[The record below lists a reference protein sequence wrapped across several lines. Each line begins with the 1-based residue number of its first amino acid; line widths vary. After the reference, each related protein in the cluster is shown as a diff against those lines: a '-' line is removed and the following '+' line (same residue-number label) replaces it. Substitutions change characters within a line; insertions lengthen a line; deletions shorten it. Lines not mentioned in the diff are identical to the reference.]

1 MSPSATGRFDGDNC
15 FIITNPSQGNLHL
28 YGDDPDEI
36 KIEDIANALGN
47 QCRFTGH
54 FIPGVWYSV
63 LEHSCDVANLVRR
76 MGGTL
81 LEQYCGLMH
90 DSPEFGLSDIAA
102 PFKRELM
109 AYYDKEALIW
119 KRIASKFGL
128 PEKLP
133 DIVKTAD
140 FRALFIEAHQFVVPG
155 RVDILKTWVGAA
167 EHLQPALDMNYT
179 LQGLPPGG
187 AVPKFMLKYNML
199 RAQLATPAAA

>member
-1 MSPSATGRFDGDNC
+1 MSPSASDVFADGHC
-15 FIITNPSQGNLHL
+15 FIVTNPSQGRFHL
-28 YGDDPDEI
+28 YGDDPDEL

-54 FIPGVWYSV
+54 MRPGSWYSV

-102 PFKRELM
+102 PFKRELL

-119 KRIASKFGL
+119 KRIAAKFGL

-133 DIVKTAD
+133 DIVKIAD
-140 FRALFIEAHQFVVPG
+140 WRALFIEANQFVLPG
-155 RVDILKTWVGAA
+155 RLDILKTWIGAD
-167 EHLQPALDMNYT
+167 EHLQPALDMGYMME
-179 LQGLPPGG
+179 GLPPGG
-187 AVPKFMLKYNML
+187 AVPLFMIKFKHL
-199 RAQLATPAAA
+199 RAQLAALT

>member
-1 MSPSATGRFDGDNC
+1 MSPSVTDRFEGDHC
-15 FIITNPSQGNLHL
+15 FIVTNPSQGRLHL

-36 KIEDIANALGN
+36 QIEDIANALGN

-54 FIPGVWYSV
+54 MRPGYWYSV
-63 LEHSCDVANLVRR
+63 LEHVCDASNLVRL
-76 MGGTL
+76 MGGTP
-81 LEQYCGLMH
+81 LEQYCALMH

-119 KRIASKFGL
+119 KRIAAKFGL

-133 DIVKTAD
+133 EIVKVAD
-140 FRALFIEAHQFVVPG
+140 WRALFIEANQFVLPG
-155 RVDILKTWVGAA
+155 RQDILRTWIGAD

-179 LQGLPPGG
+179 MVGLPPGG
-187 AVPKFMLKYNML
+187 AVPLFMIKFKTL
-199 RAQLATPAAA
+199 RAELGLI